1 MSTECPRAMTVFS
14 PLRRPGALVRNVV
27 FWLHHGAGQQVRAL
41 KFIHFA
47 HFALVRRF
55 PDHGQPPERLAHSL
69 LMFESN
75 YDDTF
80 AEYIDT
86 FAYEA
91 PRTLR
96 WLWWKAFGFP
106 GPRPTTPF
114 KSYIKKNEFFI
125 DHYYCANRGATTREI
140 LAALELERRHR
151 RLAARAAGLSPER
164 FAAEYRRFVRDA
176 QELL

>member
-1 MSTECPRAMTVFS
+1 MTVFS
-14 PLRRPGALVRNVV
+14 PLRRAGALARTVV
-27 FWLHHGAGQQVRAL
+27 FWLRRGTGQRVRAL

-47 HFALVRRF
+47 HFALIRRF
-55 PDHGQPPERLAHSL
+55 PDHGQPPEHIRHSL

-75 YDDTF
+75 YDDAF
-80 AEYIDT
+80 SEYIDT

-91 PRTLR
+91 PGTLEL
-96 WLWWKAFGFP
+96 LWWRAFGFP

-125 DHYYCANRGATTREI
+125 DHYYCAHGAATTREI

-151 RLAARAAGLSPER
+151 RLAARAAALPPDR